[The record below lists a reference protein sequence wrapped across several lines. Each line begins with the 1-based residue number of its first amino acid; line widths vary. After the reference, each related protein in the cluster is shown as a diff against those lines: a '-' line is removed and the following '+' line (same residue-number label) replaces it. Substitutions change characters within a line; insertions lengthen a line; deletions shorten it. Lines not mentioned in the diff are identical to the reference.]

1 MSDDTPDPHVDTAEP
16 SMEDILASIRR
27 IIADEDGLAVEGEGG
42 SSSDTSDIVEE
53 SFTIEVADTQSDAV
67 EPSSL
72 PTPESLEPDDDPL
85 SDVDLLLAEL
95 DSDNND
101 TLELNV
107 LATDEPSETSSSL
120 KGLGAVAAASL
131 GAIASAGAATADSIT
146 EARKNPKPEPMPL
159 NTADNLEDDALDLL
173 LDQDDILT
181 EFDAEDGIDSL
192 LQIPESDTP
201 EAVDD
206 VDLLLAQLLSDDEP
220 SGDDIL
226 SSDEVVIDPAADM
239 IEDYK
244 AQSSDLVSEDVSAI
258 ADDSNEISD
267 EILSELLG
275 NEIDD
280 AFDADDI
287 EIVSPTDVD
296 TSEVVSSHQQT
307 NDLDLV
313 KSLMA
318 DLTADPY
325 EADAESGASMAYEES
340 DVVDEIL
347 SLSMD
352 DETDLLDDSAVENQA
367 SETNLDEDVAAVD
380 PFVIDVNE
388 DLSIAA
394 QPEEKSAAL
403 SLAEVAQAAKSD
415 AESVKLRSGSGAVGL
430 AAGAGLLISSISDND
445 EGESLQG
452 IAVDED
458 VSRDLQEAQDILTE
472 INKLSE
478 DDASVEGDAPK
489 DSGEDQ
495 IADLEEIAAEITPQD
510 TKLTQETA
518 EMPKAAAKQDTII
531 DQVTEEATA
540 GAFASLNQ
548 VVENNAVVQERGDR
562 IGDLVQEA
570 LRPMLKEWLDKN
582 LKGIVERAVTK
593 EVKRISSGK

>member
-27 IIADEDGLAVEGEGG
+27 IIADEDGLAAEGEGG
-42 SSSDTSDIVEE
+42 TSSDTSDIVEE

-72 PTPESLEPDDDPL
+72 PTPESIEPDDDPL

-159 NTADNLEDDALDLL
+159 NTADDLEDDALDLL

-226 SSDEVVIDPAADM
+226 SSDDVVIDPAADM

-244 AQSSDLVSEDVSAI
+244 AQSSDIVLEDVSAI

-287 EIVSPTDVD
+287 EIVSPTDID
-296 TSEVVSSHQQT
+296 TSEVGASHQQT

-325 EADAESGASMAYEES
+325 EADSESGTSMAYEES

-352 DETDLLDDSAVENQA
+352 DETDLLDDSAIENQA
-367 SETNLDEDVAAVD
+367 SETNLDEDVTAID

-394 QPEEKSAAL
+394 QPEEKSVAL

-415 AESVKLRSGSGAVGL
+415 AESVELRSGSGAVGL

-445 EGESLQG
+445 EGESLQD

-478 DDASVEGDAPK
+478 DDASVEGDALK

>member
-27 IIADEDGLAVEGEGG
+27 IIADEDGLAAEGEGG

-72 PTPESLEPDDDPL
+72 PTPESLEPDNDPL

-226 SSDEVVIDPAADM
+226 SPDEVVIDPAADM

-296 TSEVVSSHQQT
+296 ISEVVSSHQQT

-352 DETDLLDDSAVENQA
+352 DETDLLDDSAVEKQA

>member
-27 IIADEDGLAVEGEGG
+27 IIADEDGLAAEGEGG

-226 SSDEVVIDPAADM
+226 SPDEVVIDPAADM

-325 EADAESGASMAYEES
+325 EADAESGTSMAYEES

-352 DETDLLDDSAVENQA
+352 DETDLLDDSAIENQA

>member
-27 IIADEDGLAVEGEGG
+27 IIADEDGLAAEGEGG

-67 EPSSL
+67 EPSS

-296 TSEVVSSHQQT
+296 ISEVVSSHQQT

-325 EADAESGASMAYEES
+325 EADAESGTSMAYEES

-352 DETDLLDDSAVENQA
+352 DETDLLDDSAIENQA
-367 SETNLDEDVAAVD
+367 SETNLDEDVTAID
-380 PFVIDVNE
+380 PFVIDVSE

>member
-27 IIADEDGLAVEGEGG
+27 IIADEDGLAAEGEGG

-325 EADAESGASMAYEES
+325 EADAESGTSMAYEES

-367 SETNLDEDVAAVD
+367 SETNLDEDVAAID